1 MFSIV
6 QPMTEGVLYMYHRAN
21 DKVSFVTHFIGALLG
36 VVGTVF
42 VVAKPFLFSNITGLQ
57 LAAAIIFCTSL
68 VALYSASAAYHY
80 ADETKEIRLMLRKV
94 DHSMI
99 YVLIAGTYTPVC
111 LVVFT
116 QPKGAYFC
124 AGIWAV
130 AIIGV
135 ILKILWINCPRIISV
150 AIYLMLGWSILL
162 DIPAISLFS
171 FGGRLFLIL
180 GGGFYSVGAL
190 IYGIKRPNISAKFG
204 FHEIFHIFVMLGS
217 LMHFVMVALYI
228 L

>member
-1 MFSIV
+1 
-6 QPMTEGVLYMYHRAN
+6 MYNRAN
-21 DKVSFVTHFIGALLG
+21 DKVSFLTHLIGALLG
-36 VVGTVF
+36 VAGTAL
-42 VVAKPFLFSNITGLQ
+42 VVAKPFIFTDITGLQ
-57 LAAAIIFCTSL
+57 LAAAIIYCTSL

-80 ADETKEIRLMLRKV
+80 ADETSGVRRLLRKV

-116 QPKGAYFC
+116 QPKGTYFC

-130 AIIGV
+130 ALLGM
-135 ILKILWINCPRIISV
+135 ILKILWIDCPRIISV
-150 AIYLMLGWSILL
+150 AIYLLLGWSILL

-180 GGGFYSVGAL
+180 GGVFYSIGAI
-190 IYGIKRPNISAKFG
+190 IYGIKRPNISKEFG

-217 LMHFVMVALYI
+217 LMHFIMVALFI